1 MKREDI
7 YIGKV
12 KKCRNVY
19 NYTRYGDSRYVPDFR
34 INKTEFGTIENYA
47 YEVDSCAV
55 LIKATAN
62 QFIWLKSVTSF
73 LDEAKVNL
81 GFSVNT
87 LATLPTQD
95 GELFVDSD
103 SLVQYYSDNLDKNIS
118 VKSLRRDTLMDVR
131 IPGGIE
137 Y

>member
-7 YIGKV
+7 FIGRI

-19 NYTRYGDSRYVPDFR
+19 LYKQYGDSRYVPDFS

-47 YEVDSCAV
+47 YEVDSCAI
-55 LIKATAN
+55 LIKATEN
-62 QFIWLKSVTSF
+62 QFIWLNSLTSF
-73 LDEAKVNL
+73 FDEAKVNL
-81 GFSVNT
+81 GFSVNA
-87 LATLPTQD
+87 LETLPTQD
-95 GELFVDSD
+95 GELFVDID
-103 SLVQYYSDNLDKNIS
+103 SLVPYYEDGLDKNIS
-118 VKSLRRDTLMDVR
+118 VKRLRMDTLNDVR

>member
-7 YIGKV
+7 FIGKI

-19 NYTRYGDSRYVPDFR
+19 QYKQYGDSRYVPDFS

-47 YEVDSCAV
+47 YVVRDVAV
-55 LIKATAN
+55 LIKATEN
-62 QFIWLKSVTSF
+62 KYIWLNTLTSF
-73 LDEAKVNL
+73 IDEVKVNL
-81 GFSVNT
+81 GIEVNA
-87 LATLPTQD
+87 LNCEPTQD
-95 GELFVDSD
+95 GELFVDID
-103 SLVQYYSDNLDKNIS
+103 SLVPYYEDELDKNIS
-118 VKSLRRDTLMDVR
+118 VKRLRMDTLSDVR